1 MTDSPVIQEQSGGAA
16 PTSPGKLAI
25 VAAPSKRSWTTA
37 AFLAILVVAVNS
49 WTTRHLGWGLESA
62 FGITSLAVG
71 LGLVATLGEKLLP
84 EEEIKALK
92 ISIARI
98 PGALV
103 VGLWMAFACLA
114 TLRSSVVVLG
124 DTGEKSFS
132 AEGVRLTK
140 VDTGEVVPLM
150 QRESKEAPL
159 RFGVSTSLLG
169 RAYRLKVPGYIE
181 QVVQVYPLTGLTVVP
196 ETDMRVSPSLLF
208 RPPTNALQELNPKSG
223 GKFQILEIQKN
234 GLTPLTVSCHKS
246 SYLLGREQG
255 IPAAW
260 AGLWDLELK
269 VSQISDVPAEEAS
282 TKLAWYRYT
291 VLVPP
296 HDLAPGDF
304 IEARV
309 ISGGNAVI
317 ARVRVKLG
325 SEPLKDVAL
334 LAEPSPQALNK
345 LEVPSCPSE

>member
-1 MTDSPVIQEQSGGAA
+1 MTDSPVINEQSGGA
-16 PTSPGKLAI
+16 SPNSTVESAR
-25 VAAPSKRSWTTA
+25 VSAPSKKSWSTA
-37 AFLAILVVAVNS
+37 ASLAILVVVVNS

-71 LGLVATLGEKLLP
+71 LGLVVTIGEKLLP
-84 EEEIKALK
+84 EDEIKTLK
-92 ISIARI
+92 VSVARI
-98 PGALV
+98 PVVLV
-103 VGLWMAFACLA
+103 VGLWIAFACLA
-114 TLRSSVVVLG
+114 ALRSSVVILT
-124 DTGEKSFS
+124 DSGEKSFS
-132 AEGVRLTK
+132 AEGVRLTRA
-140 VDTGEVVPLM
+140 DTGEVVPLTK
-150 QRESKEAPL
+150 RESKDAPL
-159 RFGVSTSLLG
+159 RFGVSTSLFG
-169 RAYRLKVPGYIE
+169 RAYRLKLPGYIE

-196 ETDMRVSPSLLF
+196 ETDLRVSPSLLF

-234 GLTPLTVSCHKS
+234 GLSPLSVSCHKS

-260 AGLWDLELK
+260 VGLWDLELK
-269 VSQISDVPAEEAS
+269 VAQVSEIPAEEAS

-291 VLVPP
+291 VLAPP

-317 ARVRVKLG
+317 ARARVKLG
-325 SEPLKDVAL
+325 TEPLKDVAL
-334 LAEPSPQALNK
+334 LAEPSPQALNRS
-345 LEVPSCPSE
+345 EVPSCPSE

>member
-1 MTDSPVIQEQSGGAA
+1 MTDSPAIQEQSGGA
-16 PTSPGKLAI
+16 SPASTVKSTTAS
-25 VAAPSKRSWTTA
+25 APSKKSWTTA
-37 AFLAILVVAVNS
+37 AFLAMLVVAVNS

-71 LGLVATLGEKLLP
+71 LGLVATIGEKLLP
-84 EEEIKALK
+84 DEEIKALK
-92 ISIARI
+92 VSVSRI
-98 PGALV
+98 PVALV
-103 VGLWMAFACLA
+103 VGLWIAFACLA

-124 DTGEKSFS
+124 DSSEKAFS

-140 VDTGEVVPLM
+140 VDTGEVVPVT
-150 QRESKEAPL
+150 QGEGKDASL
-159 RFGVSTSLLG
+159 RFGVSTSLFG
-169 RAYRLKVPGYIE
+169 RVYRLKVPGYIA
-181 QVVQVYPLTGLTVVP
+181 QVVQVYPFTGLTVVP
-196 ETDMRVSPSLLF
+196 ETDLRVSPSVLF

-223 GKFQILEIQKN
+223 GKFQILKIQKN
-234 GLTPLTVSCHKS
+234 ALSSLTISCQKS
-246 SYLLGREQG
+246 SYLFGREQG

-269 VSQISDVPAEEAS
+269 VSHISDVPADEAS

-291 VLVPP
+291 VLTPP
-296 HDLAPGDF
+296 HDLEPGDF

-317 ARVRVKLG
+317 ARARVKLG

-334 LAEPSPQALNK
+334 VAESSPRALTGS
-345 LEVPSCPSE
+345 EVPSCPTE